1 MNMNNDGTL
10 PLILIPHTLTIA
22 EDRKSSYYILIHYL
36 VSSNAGLDSF
46 IRTNPGVSFSYKG
59 EGVTFLCFSYRSLF
73 SLSIVDYDYVM
84 TAWQNLHVVRLD
96 NSEQE

>member
-36 VSSNAGLDSF
+36 VSSNAGLDSS
-46 IRTNPGVSFSYKG
+46 IRTNPGEARERPAFSSHFFFVFCMTTWQ
-59 EGVTFLCFSYRSLF
+59 GVPVAWLDISPN
-73 SLSIVDYDYVM
+73 LSIDRF
-84 TAWQNLHVVRLD
+84 A
-96 NSEQE
+96 E